1 MRFRRTEICSTCAK
15 LKNLCQSC
23 MLDLEY
29 GLPAQVRD
37 TALGVTENVPKNE
50 ANREFFIATNKTRL
64 ERGDSSLIHYDTAG
78 TPEARALLTR
88 LAKRNAANHNP
99 DRNLAP
105 PCSFYAKGKCTR
117 GETCPYRHTLVAE
130 RYPSLQSYRN
140 RYYGENDPAAKR
152 ILEQHQH
159 LAKSTSSDVKRR
171 REAKIEAFEPCPT
184 ENAIVITGLEA
195 GDIELDDIH
204 EYFESRGFKPQVRT
218 IEDSKVEVMLGNDE
232 GTKIALQAIGTSIE
246 INGVRLK
253 LSPKDG
259 PEITFRGDN

>member
-1 MRFRRTEICSTCAK
+1 
-15 LKNLCQSC
+15 

-50 ANREFFIATNKTRL
+50 ANREFFIATNKARL
-64 ERGDSSLIHYDTAG
+64 ERGDSSLVHYDTAG
-78 TPEARALLTR
+78 TPEARTFLTR
-88 LAKRNAANHNP
+88 LAKKNSSNHNP

-159 LAKSTSSDVKRR
+159 LAKLTSRGAER
-171 REAKIEAFEPCPT
+171 QREAKAETFEPCPT
-184 ENAIVITGLEA
+184 ASTMVITGLEQ

-204 EYFESRGFKPQVRT
+204 EYFESRGFKPQVRAL
-218 IEDSKVEVMLGNDE
+218 EDSRVEVVLDNAE
-232 GTKIALQAIGTSIE
+232 GTTAALQALGTTIE
-246 INGVRLK
+246 VNGVRLE
-253 LSPKDG
+253 LLLKDNL
-259 PEITFRGDN
+259 EIASRRDN